1 MDGPHDEIPAKPPQI
16 FTKRLKGYDLALK
29 HSRPRFWLYT
39 AGSYLVGFAAGA
51 KSVETFLSPLF
62 PVGLLVYLLPA
73 NIYLYG
79 LNDLADIDTDLLNP
93 KKTDREA
100 VAWGAVRRRLS
111 IYVAGSALAV
121 LLFSWNLTAFLLN
134 SLYIL
139 MATFYSLPPIRF
151 KARPFLDSFSNWFYI
166 IPGAAG
172 YHLSS
177 NNLLPPLWFWV
188 VGALW
193 TAGMHALSAVPDIE
207 PDRRAGIKTIAT
219 TLGPRGTMFFVS
231 ACWTIVAAALAL
243 RDPLTLPAFTYPVI
257 ALFLTAR
264 LEILPSFYWRF
275 PLINTVMGMLAFFYA
290 GLHLIPITL

>member
-1 MDGPHDEIPAKPPQI
+1 
-16 FTKRLKGYDLALK
+16 
-29 HSRPRFWLYT
+29 
-39 AGSYLVGFAAGA
+39 
-51 KSVETFLSPLF
+51 
-62 PVGLLVYLLPA
+62 
-73 NIYLYG
+73 
-79 LNDLADIDTDLLNP
+79 
-93 KKTDREA
+93 

-219 TLGPRGTMFFVS
+219 TLGPRGTMFF
-231 ACWTIVAAALAL
+231 CL
-243 RDPLTLPAFTYPVI
+243 RLLDDCSGRPSLERPTN
-257 ALFLTAR
+257 TAR
-264 LEILPSFYWRF
+264 LHIPGYSALPHRTSRNLTELLLEV
-275 PLINTVMGMLAFFYA
+275 PPHKHCDGHA
-290 GLHLIPITL
+290 GLLLRRTPPHTNHALE